1 MRHTL
6 GMSTQFLKINPRDV
20 LSQLAVRGKR
30 IFLQPRYTRGT
41 RRCTVRALACFVGM
55 GLIVCCAYAQTL
67 QEKLIQRAALGT
79 TCKEI
84 PNNGRSCTYKFGE
97 FLEIGIKDIGGTDTV
112 IGFHHSDMRE
122 ELYAVMYFG
131 CIAVVPGGAHPRN
144 YDRNYGVF
152 ISPTTG
158 RIYSTSAECR
168 KTL

>member
-1 MRHTL
+1 MKAVTPKQLYSQRFGTVEPVFANIRHNKRLTRL
-6 GMSTQFLKINPRDV
+6 NHRGRVKVNTQWNLYCMV
-20 LSQLAVRGKR
+20 LN
-30 IFLQPRYTRGT
+30 I
-41 RRCTVRALACFVGM
+41 
-55 GLIVCCAYAQTL
+55 
-67 QEKLIQRAALGT
+67 EKLAKTSLGRQT
-79 TCKEI
+79 VQWEGSR
-84 PNNGRSCTYKFGE
+84 NNGRSCTYKFGE